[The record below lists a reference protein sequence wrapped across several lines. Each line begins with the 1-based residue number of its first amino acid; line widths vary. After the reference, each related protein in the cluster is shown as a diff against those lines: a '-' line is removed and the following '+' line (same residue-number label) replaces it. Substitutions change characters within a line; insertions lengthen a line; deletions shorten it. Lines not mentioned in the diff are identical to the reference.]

1 MKTLFLC
8 LIVMTGSVTSLFAQ
22 DRPGID
28 TTCLRQYDQKAK
40 ALFAAGEQQA
50 AGAMLFDSVRNCVL
64 GTYLPAAKLVS
75 VTDEVLYT
83 DSIRDNLLLYYTASW
98 CGPCIASIPAINRLA
113 AEGRPDLR
121 IVVIFWDQKSYVTEN
136 QAQYHEAIFLVPSL
150 TRQDVSQNL
159 TYDNLRHYFGFPTS
173 YAIDSDKRIRGVT
186 IGGVVPR
193 GEPGEAGFISE
204 EEAYEEN
211 YVRLAELLETIR

>member
-1 MKTLFLC
+1 MKTSLLFFIIL
-8 LIVMTGSVTSLFAQ
+8 LGSVGTLTAQ

-28 TTCLRQYDQKAK
+28 TTCLRQYNERAK

-50 AGAMLFDSVRNCVL
+50 AGVMLFDSIRNCAL
-64 GTYLPAAKLVS
+64 GTYLPAANLVS
-75 VTDEVLYT
+75 VTGEVLYT
-83 DSIRDNLLLYYTASW
+83 DSIQENLLLYYTASW

-113 AEGRPDLR
+113 AEGRPGLR
-121 IVVIFWDQKSYVTEN
+121 IVVIFWDQKPYVAEN
-136 QAQYHEAIFLVPSL
+136 QAKYHEDIFLVPSL

-173 YAIDSDKRIRGVT
+173 YAIDSDKRIRGVV
-186 IGGVVPR
+186 IGGVVPQ
-193 GEPGEAGFISE
+193 GEPGEAGAISK

-211 YVRLAELLETIR
+211 YVRLAELLETLR